1 MRILIVSNLYP
12 PFAVGGAE
20 IVAHRHARAL
30 LARGHEVCVFAGRPP
45 RADQDG
51 GEIEFEMVDGVEVH
65 SIALRSLE
73 PERAFRW
80 EAAGRA
86 FRAVALHVAPDV
98 VHFHNLA
105 GLGANL
111 ILEAKRLGL
120 RTVCTMHDH
129 WGYCARNTLLRPE
142 GFVCRD
148 TEDCHFC
155 TPNVADEAGKA
166 LPFRLARDY
175 VRVCLSLVDQLVFP
189 SGYLADAYRS
199 EGFDGARMRVQSNGV
214 DLARFDAPR
223 ESEGPQLRVAVVGY
237 LGAHKGFDLLFE
249 AVDLLLAESRL
260 AGKWKIAIVGDG
272 HMREKIADL
281 AGQPA
286 YRDHVDFLGKLDQ
299 DDIPTLMARADVVAL
314 PSLWPENEPVVML
327 EAIAAG
333 AAQIA
338 SGIGG
343 HVDLVDDGRSGL
355 LFASGDAEDLAAS
368 IARYV
373 DNPEEART
381 HGAYNRAR
389 RGAFAQDAAVAA
401 YENIYS
407 AESVATNDGDAIILC
422 DGGWPT
428 QEVAQLF
435 NNFTLFE
442 RKPRIRFITAD
453 WADARLWDRASALF
467 LWSDERRASLLT
479 RALRSGLT
487 VVAPSG
493 GGALEFLLREGGASI
508 GYAGFGEAIA
518 ALLAIAENAP
528 RRQKRADLAD
538 LLAAITE
545 ADSFALSAE
554 HPAV

>member
-1 MRILIVSNLYP
+1 MRILIVSNFYP

-45 RADQDG
+45 RAGQNG
-51 GEIEFEMVDGVEVH
+51 GEMEFDLIDGVEVH

-86 FRAVALHVAPDV
+86 FRAVALHAAPDV
-98 VHFHNLA
+98 VHFNNLA
-105 GLGANL
+105 GLGVNL
-111 ILEAKRLGL
+111 ILEAKQLGL
-120 RTVCTMHDH
+120 PTVCTVHDH

-142 GFVCRD
+142 GFVCRN

-155 TPNVADEAGKA
+155 TPNAVDEAGKA

-189 SGYLADAYRS
+189 SRYLADAYRS

-214 DLARFDAPR
+214 DLSRFDAPR
-223 ESEGPQLRVAVVGY
+223 GSEGSPLRIAVVGY
-237 LGAHKGFDLLFE
+237 LGKHKGFELLFE
-249 AVDLLLAESRL
+249 ALDLLLAEPRL
-260 AGKWKIAIVGDG
+260 AGKWKIAIAGDG
-272 HMREKIADL
+272 HLRKKIADL

-286 YRDHVDFLGKLDQ
+286 YRDHVDFLGRLDQ
-299 DDIPTLMARADVVAL
+299 EEIPKLMTWADVVLL
-314 PSLWPENEPVVML
+314 PSVWPENEPVVML

-355 LFASGDAEDLAAS
+355 LFASGDAQALAAG

-389 RGAFAQDAAVAA
+389 RSAFAQDAAVAA
-401 YENIYS
+401 YENIYR
-407 AESVATNDGDAIILC
+407 AEPATRNTEDTIILC

-435 NNFTLFE
+435 NNFALFE
-442 RKPRIRFITAD
+442 RKSRIRFVTAD
-453 WADARLWDRASALF
+453 WADAQLWDRASALF
-467 LWSDERRASLLT
+467 LWSDERRTSMLA

-487 VVAPSG
+487 VLAPSG
-493 GGALEFLLREGGASI
+493 AGAFEFIQREGGASI

-518 ALLAIAENAP
+518 AVLAIAEIAP
-528 RRQKRADLAD
+528 TRQPRADLAD
-538 LLAAITE
+538 NLAAIAE
-545 ADSFALSAE
+545 AESFALSAE
-554 HPAV
+554 HPAI